1 MNSISAKSKV
11 NLIFILGISL
21 LIVVGVFTYRTFLKQ
36 AEDSDWVTH
45 TYQTINHLENSRHL
59 LQKMHVAQRDRRINP
74 LNKNSTKEFT
84 LAHNQLEAQIKTLEQ
99 LMADNAAQTVHLSR
113 IEDALQAILRFWSL
127 PENSIHNLK
136 TINDESTRISAIRS
150 GIDKMISIEENL
162 LKERQATQASAFRV
176 AAITI
181 LISMAIAIL
190 IASLF
195 IYLILAELKQRQA
208 TQKELSLKLDV
219 VSKLNDEAEQKNWLL
234 TGVSMINDSLHV
246 THNTES
252 LTNTVINE
260 LVSYLNIQ
268 AASLYVVEGDKLL
281 RKAAI
286 GLPQNAPI
294 EYLLGAGLIGKAAQ
308 RKHLQHLNQVPADF
322 WRLEAGLGSA
332 LPGELVFV
340 PLWVDH
346 KLKGII
352 ELASFQP
359 FSEAALALL
368 QTVEDN
374 IAVALDASLI
384 QEANNLLLTQVQE
397 QKKVLEDQQNYLRE
411 TNEELTRQTEALQA
425 SEEEMR
431 VQEEELRQV
440 NAELE
445 ERNEAM
451 ESARQALASK
461 ARELEMTSKYKS
473 EFLANMSHELRTPLN
488 SVLILARLLA
498 DNKPGNLTEK
508 QVEHARVIFKSGN
521 DLLTLINDV
530 LDLSKIEAG
539 KVDVIQE
546 EVYSAHIL
554 RNMQELFGALAD
566 EKSIQFQAIRGE
578 VAPQSF
584 ASDQQR
590 IEQIIKNLLSNAFK
604 FTPAGGTIKFSID
617 LIRPRSGFFT
627 HNLNEA
633 REVLALSVQD
643 SGIGIP
649 AEKQQLIFEAFQQAD
664 GSTNRKYGGTGL
676 GLSICKELAHLL
688 GGEIRVESTVGKGSK
703 FTLYLPSLAYKAS
716 TPVPVPEKEA
726 ELEQVTFPEHRTE
739 QDVVHDDRDSIQ
751 SHDRSVLIVEDD
763 PLFAHLLR
771 DYVRTKG
778 YKTIVAISGE
788 EGLYYARKFFPSAIL
803 LDIQL
808 PGISGWEVLKYLKS
822 DALLKPIPVHII
834 TSEDKPREVIEGAET
849 YTNKASAHDT
859 LNEVFTQFADEVP
872 SNEKKL
878 LILTENKT
886 LENSIGKW
894 LEERDYHIH
903 TQFVTTLEEACSR
916 LMNQDFHSILVDAGD
931 SAEKSFQNL
940 QSIQLAR
947 GTRRIPTI
955 LFMNQDLLPAD
966 EAKLKKVSDVIIRNS
981 QLAKDRLLDE
991 LELFLF
997 KVENPPVL
1005 PKAQAII
1012 PEKALKGKKI
1022 LVVDDDMRNV
1032 FSLSTLLEEHEMHV
1046 ITAGDGRESLE
1057 SLEDNPDT
1065 TLVLMDIMMPEMDG
1079 YEAMRHIRAN
1089 KRFEKLPIIAL
1100 TAKAMQGDREKCI
1113 EAGASDYITK
1123 PIDSKQLLS
1132 LIRVWLSQG

>member
-1 MNSISAKSKV
+1 MFSLSARSRV
-11 NLIFILGISL
+11 NLIFILGITL
-21 LIVVGVFTYRTFLKQ
+21 LVIVGVVTYRTFLKQ
-36 AEDSDWVTH
+36 AEDSEWVSH
-45 TYQTINHLENSRHL
+45 TYQTINHLENTRSL
-59 LQKMHVAQRDRRINP
+59 VQKMHVAQRDRRVNP
-74 LNKNSTKEFT
+74 LNTHSEQDFAT
-84 LAHNQLEAQIKTLEQ
+84 ARQQLEEQLKTLKK
-99 LMADNAAQTVHLSR
+99 LMADNTSQTFHLSR
-113 IEDALQAILRFWSL
+113 VEEKLQATMTFWSL

-136 TINDESTRISAIRS
+136 TINEESNRINAIRS
-150 GIDKMISIEENL
+150 DIDKMVSIEEEL
-162 LKERQATQASAFRV
+162 LKERQTTQASAFQV
-176 AAITI
+176 AGVTI
-181 LISMAIAIL
+181 LISMSVAIL
-190 IASLF
+190 IASLL
-195 IYLILAELKQRQA
+195 IYLIFKELKQRQA
-208 TQKELSLKLDV
+208 AQKELSIKLED
-219 VSKLNDEAEQKNWLL
+219 VSKLNLESEQKNWLL
-234 TGVSMINDSLHV
+234 TGVSIINDSLQV
-246 THNTES
+246 THHTES
-252 LTNTVINE
+252 LVSSIIRQ

-268 AASLYVVEGDKLL
+268 AAALYVVNEKTLV

-286 GLPQNAPI
+286 GLPQNTPG
-294 EYLLGAGLIGKAAQ
+294 EYSMGAGLIGKAAQ
-308 RKHLQHLNQVPADF
+308 DKQLQHLVNIPSTF
-322 WRLEAGLGSA
+322 WHLEAGLGSA
-332 LPGELVFV
+332 LPKELIFL
-340 PLWVDH
+340 PLWVDNS
-346 KLKGII
+346 LKGVI

-359 FSEAALALL
+359 FTEASLALL
-368 QTVEDN
+368 KTVGDN

-384 QEANNLLLTQVQE
+384 QEANNLLLTQVQK
-397 QKKVLEDQQNYLRE
+397 QKKELEDQQNSLRE
-411 TNEELTRQTEALQA
+411 TNEELTRQAEALQA

-451 ESARQALASK
+451 EAARQALAIK

-498 DNKPGNLTEK
+498 DNKPGNLTDK

-539 KVDVIQE
+539 KIDVIQE
-546 EVYSAHIL
+546 EVHSAHVL
-554 RNMQELFGALAD
+554 KNMQELFGALAD
-566 EKSIQFQAIRGE
+566 EKGITFQTIRGE

-584 ASDQQR
+584 SSDQQR

-617 LIRPRSGFFT
+617 LLRPRMGFFAQ
-627 HNLNEA
+627 NLSEA
-633 REVLALSVQD
+633 SEVLALSVQD
-643 SGIGIP
+643 SGIGI
-649 AEKQQLIFEAFQQAD
+649 AADKQQLIFEAFQQAD

-688 GGEIRVESTVGKGSK
+688 GGEIKVESTVGKGSK
-703 FTLYLPSLAYKAS
+703 FTLYLPATDYISSEHAS
-716 TPVPVPEKEA
+716 AEKVVS
-726 ELEQVTFPEHRTE
+726 EQTHFPEHRID
-739 QDVVHDDRDSIQ
+739 QDIVHDDRETLQ
-751 SHDRSVLIVEDD
+751 SHDRSILIIEDD

-771 DYVRTKG
+771 DYARTKG
-778 YKTIVAISGE
+778 YKTLVAINGE
-788 EGLYYARKFFPSAIL
+788 EGLYYARKYFPAAIL
-803 LDIQL
+803 LDIKL
-808 PGISGWEVLKYLKS
+808 PGINGWEVLKYLKS
-822 DALLKPIPVHII
+822 DPLLKPIPVHII
-834 TSEDKPREVIEGAET
+834 TSADKPKEVMDGVET
-849 YTNKASAHDT
+849 YTSKSAAQDT
-859 LNEVFTQFADEVP
+859 LDEVFTHFAADIP
-872 SNEKKL
+872 STEKKL
-878 LILTENKT
+878 LILTENQV
-886 LENSIGKW
+886 LENSVKKW
-894 LEERDYHIH
+894 LQERDYHIH
-903 TQFVTTLEEACSR
+903 TQFVHSLEEASNR
-916 LMNQDFHSILVDAGD
+916 VMTEDFHSILVDSGD
-931 SAEKSFQNL
+931 SVENSLQNL
-940 QSIQLAR
+940 QTIQIAR

-966 EAKLKKVSDVIIRNS
+966 ENRLKKVSDVIIRNS

-1012 PEKALKGKKI
+1012 PEKALKGKKV

-1079 YEAMRHIRAN
+1079 YEAMRHIRSN
-1089 KRFEKLPIIAL
+1089 QRFEKLPIIAL

-1123 PIDSKQLLS
+1123 PVDSKQLLS